1 MVALLKISNF
11 IPHFILDVIIY
22 PCWDLSYTMSVKGAP
37 DDDLSWGIRKK
48 GTKIIIWEYS
58 GLSTYGDKSL
68 VNL

>member
-22 PCWDLSYTMSVKGAP
+22 PCWDLSYTMLVKGAP

-48 GTKIIIWEYS
+48 DTEIIVWEYS
-58 GLSTYGDKSL
+58 GFSADGDKSS